1 MGKKHGLVQ
10 DVRRP
15 VVLCG
20 AVLDTG
26 KDACDEK
33 DETDCMNAA
42 CHV

>member
-1 MGKKHGLVQ
+1 MGKKHGPVQ
-10 DVRRP
+10 SVRWP
-15 VVLCG
+15 TALFD

-26 KDACDEK
+26 KDACYEK